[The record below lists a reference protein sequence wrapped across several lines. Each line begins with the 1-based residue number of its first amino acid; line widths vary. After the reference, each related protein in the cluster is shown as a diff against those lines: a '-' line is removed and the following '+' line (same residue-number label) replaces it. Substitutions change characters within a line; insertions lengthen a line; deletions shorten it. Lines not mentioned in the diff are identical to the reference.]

1 VSPARGQRRAAFAL
15 ALGGALAAAGGEA
28 RTPAPASGTAAGV
41 PADATP
47 EQTRIMR
54 TIPVEFHES
63 IALAETFGRLMF
75 AHDRAAWL
83 ATELVGARKLR
94 KLKGGEGWLIT
105 DLEEAQFRVTWFG
118 QVDGERRAL
127 LDIDV
132 DVPAWKA
139 LPDTER
145 WHKTGRPLTDEELA
159 LARAQ
164 RDAVGREWLRCSNGY
179 NTVSFPV
186 TDDEHRMIH
195 VYLLAGDTDDTP
207 VHLGGDHRFR
217 YEADGATLID
227 AFSNTNSCIN
237 HPPRKGKKKDGE
249 ALMVT
254 HLKSPAPTEFH
265 FFRMLNYRL
274 PIYVM
279 TVDNRMIWIAESTG
293 FRIVD
298 DGKGKTD

>member
-1 VSPARGQRRAAFAL
+1 MPDPRRASLMLVLCGAFA
-15 ALGGALAAAGGEA
+15 ATGSD
-28 RTPAPASGTAAGV
+28 APAISPTSDL
-41 PADATP
+41 PADLTP

-54 TIPVEFHES
+54 TIPVEFQES
-63 IALAETFGRLMF
+63 IALAETFGRIIY

-83 ATELVGARKLR
+83 ATDLVGMRALG

-105 DLEEAQFRVTWFG
+105 DLGEAQFRVTWFG

-132 DVPAWKA
+132 DVAAWKE

-145 WHKTGRPLTDEELA
+145 KHKKGRPLTEEEHA

-164 RDAVGREWLRCSNGY
+164 RDAIGREWLRCSSGY
-179 NTVSFPV
+179 NTVSFPF
-186 TDDEHRMIH
+186 TDRDRRMIY
-195 VYLLAGDTDDTP
+195 VYLLAGDTNDAP

-217 YEADGATLID
+217 YEADGTTLID
-227 AFSNTNSCIN
+227 SFSNTNSCIN
-237 HPPRKGKKKDGE
+237 QQLPKNKAKGE
-249 ALMVT
+249 ALMVS

-279 TVDNRMIWIAESTG
+279 TVDNRIIWIAESTG
-293 FRIVD
+293 FRIID
-298 DGKGKTD
+298 DGKDDQPGKE